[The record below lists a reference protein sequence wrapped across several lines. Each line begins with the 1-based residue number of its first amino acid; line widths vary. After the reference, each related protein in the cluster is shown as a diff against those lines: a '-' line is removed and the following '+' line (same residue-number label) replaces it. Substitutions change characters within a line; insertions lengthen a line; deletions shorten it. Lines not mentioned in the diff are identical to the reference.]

1 MGCNPKANRTDSGT
15 GIPRL
20 KWLKLGGIVRSDRP
34 RTQWQGGGER
44 KKINDHNIPLSSIL
58 FQYCTDLVNFGFHLA
73 LFIQPSCGMPSR
85 TVIQWLI
92 NAGLP
97 LHNLSPSLSPSL
109 LPSFIFSYGASK
121 FWVIPTMQ
129 YISMSHDGNHISLF
143 KCNIKI
149 E

>member
-1 MGCNPKANRTDSGT
+1 MGVRPKGKPDRQRNEDSKVEVTEIG
-15 GIPRL
+15 RN
-20 KWLKLGGIVRSDRP
+20 SEE
-34 RTQWQGGGER
+34 WQTENTMTGGER
-44 KKINDHNIPLSSIL
+44 KKMNDHNIPLSSIL
-58 FQYCTDLVNFGFHLA
+58 FQCCTDLVNFGFHLA
-73 LFIQPSCGMPSR
+73 LFIQPSWGMPSR

-109 LPSFIFSYGASK
+109 LPSFILSYGASK